1 MIRFLNLEKR
11 FGRNKVL
18 KGIDLDLSQM
28 GITAVLGP
36 NGSGKTTLLKCFLG
50 MVIPT
55 NGSIQFK
62 NESIL
67 GRHLY
72 RSEISHV
79 SQIVYFPENLTP
91 NELIKMAKDLRPGT
105 TREKHFIELF
115 ELSSEM
121 HKKMS
126 TLSGGTR
133 QKINLLLGLMHDNK
147 VIILDEPS
155 SGLDPV
161 SFLNL
166 KSFLKKEGKKNKQIL
181 ITTHTM
187 SFVEE
192 IADHIV
198 FLLNGQIYFQGKLN
212 DLLSQENRKDL
223 ESAIANIIQQKKSTG
238 LDA

>member
-1 MIRFLNLEKR
+1 MIRFINLEKR

-50 MVIPT
+50 MVIP
-55 NGSIQFK
+55 NSGNIQFK

-67 GRHLY
+67 GQHLY

-91 NELIKMAKDLRPGT
+91 RELIQMAKDLRPGK
-105 TREKHFIELF
+105 TREAYFIELF

-121 HKKMS
+121 NKKMS

-133 QKINLLLGLMHDNK
+133 QKINLLLGLMHDNQ

-155 SGLDPV
+155 NGLDPV

-166 KSFLKKEGKKNKQIL
+166 KSFLKQEGKNKQIL

-198 FLLNGQIYFQGKLN
+198 FLLNGQIYFQGKLT
-212 DLLSQENRKDL
+212 DLLAQEDRTDL